1 MLRLSSKD
9 KFMSLGLLGRKL
21 GMTQVFDENG
31 NLIPVTV
38 LEAGPCY
45 VLEEKNKDK
54 HGYSALLLG
63 FSDRFK
69 NVNKPQKGFYD
80 KIDVFPKKILKEF
93 RMDSTEGYN
102 VGDQVKADI
111 FAKGDFVDIQGTTIG
126 RGFQGAIKRHGF
138 HRGPMSHGSRYHRRP
153 GSMGQCADPS
163 RVFKGKKLPG
173 QMGSV
178 KRTIQSLKV
187 VDVNVEENLILVK
200 GSMPGSSNSVVRIC
214 KAIKK

>member
-1 MLRLSSKD
+1 
-9 KFMSLGLLGRKL
+9 MSLGLLARKL

-45 VLEEKNKDK
+45 VLEEKSKDK
-54 HGYSALLLG
+54 HGYSAFLLG
-63 FSDRFK
+63 FSDKFK

-80 KIDVFPKKILKEF
+80 KIDVFPKKVLKEF
-93 RMDSTEGYN
+93 RVDSTEAYK

-178 KRTIQSLKV
+178 NRTIQSLKV

-200 GSMPGSSNSVVRIC
+200 GSMPGSSNSIIKIS